1 MEKYSNDIMRR
12 CVAGYLIAAVIL
24 VLASCS
30 SNTEVQLADQAI
42 NHTPEERFYELSK
55 TQFESSEMQ
64 LGKMEMKIFHKVVK
78 ANGLIDVPPENRASV
93 GSYFGGTVKVIRLL
107 PGERVKKGQHLFTL
121 ENPDF
126 VQTQQDFLEAKGQLS
141 YLKSDYERQKN
152 LAQDNISSQKNFL
165 KAESDYTV
173 IRVKVASLRKKLTL
187 MNINPDLLT
196 LENIRTTINITSPI
210 NGYVTQVGI
219 ARGAF
224 LNPSQSAIT
233 IVDTDH
239 LHLELNIFEKDLSKV
254 SKGQPI
260 RFRIQE
266 NNDKEYKALV
276 YLISKEVDPES
287 RMIGI
292 HGHLVDEKQSSMF
305 NPGMYVEAEIYSAS
319 VSKASLPEDALV
331 ELEGKYYVLALHST
345 SNNGY
350 KLVRKVIN
358 AGEINDGFVE
368 ILNSQDFND
377 SVQFLTKGAF
387 NLITE

>member
-1 MEKYSNDIMRR
+1 MKGSLT
-12 CVAGYLIAAVIL
+12 GFLIAIALL

-30 SNTEVQLADQAI
+30 SNTEIQLADQQI
-42 NHTPEERFYELSK
+42 VHTPEEHIYELSK
-55 TQFESSEMQ
+55 TQFESSAMK
-64 LGKMEMKIFHKVVK
+64 LGKMEMKTFHEVVK
-78 ANGLIDVPPENRASV
+78 ANGVIDVPPENRASV
-93 GSYFGGTVKVIRLL
+93 GSYFGGTVKVIKLL

-126 VQTQQDFLEAKGQLS
+126 VQIQQDFLEAKGQLT

-152 LAQDNISSQKNFL
+152 LAEDNISSQKNFL

-173 IRVKVASLRKKLTL
+173 IRVKVESLRKKLTL

-210 NGYVTQVGI
+210 NGYVTQVDI

-254 SKGQPI
+254 SIGQPI

-266 NNDKEYKALV
+266 DNVKEYEALV
-276 YLISKEVDPES
+276 YLVSKTVDPEN

-292 HGHLVDEKQSSMF
+292 HGHLVDEKQSSML
-305 NPGMYVEAEIYSAS
+305 NPGMYVEAEIYSTS
-319 VSKASLPEDALV
+319 VSKLSLPEDALV
-331 ELEGKYYVLALHST
+331 EIEGKYYALALQGPT
-345 SNNGY
+345 NNGY
-350 KLVRKVIN
+350 TFAKKVIN
-358 AGEINDGFVE
+358 AGEFNNGFVE
-368 ILNSQDFND
+368 ILNPKDFNE
-377 SVQFLTKGAF
+377 SAQFLTKGAF